1 MTPAPTLYLRD
12 VVLRREQVPDFSRY
26 PFNLPAVVDLE
37 RIRFTTPVTFFIGDN
52 GSGKSTLMEA
62 IAVGLGFNAEG
73 GSKNFNFST
82 RPSHSELHEYLQLIR
97 GPRPEDSYF
106 LRAESLFNVATQIE
120 LLDREGGGPPIGRA
134 YGDRPLHEQSHGES
148 FLALFEN
155 RFRGTGL
162 YLLDEPEAALSPLRQ
177 MTLLAHIHGL
187 VRTNAQLIIATHSP
201 ILLAYPGSTIYEFTA
216 EGIRTT
222 TYEETDH
229 FRITRDFLNRYPG
242 MLRTLLAEE

>member
-1 MTPAPTLYLRD
+1 MPTLYLRD
-12 VVLRREQVPDFSRY
+12 VELKRQEVPSFSRY
-26 PFNLPAVVDLE
+26 PFNLPSVLGLE
-37 RIRFTTPVTFFIGDN
+37 RIAFTTPVTFFIGEN
-52 GSGKSTLMEA
+52 GSGKSTIMEA
-62 IAVGLGFNAEG
+62 IAVALGFNAEG

-82 RPSHSELHEYLQLIR
+82 RASHSELHEYVKLGR

-120 LLDREGGGPPIGRA
+120 LLDAEGGGPPIGPA
-134 YGDRPLHEQSHGES
+134 YGERPLHEQSHGEA

-187 VRTNAQLIIATHSP
+187 VRTNAQFIVATHSP
-201 ILLAYPGSTIYEFTA
+201 ILLAYPGAVIYEFTA
-216 EGIRTT
+216 DGIRTT

-229 FRITRDFLNRYPG
+229 FRITRDFLNRYPS
-242 MLRTLLAEE
+242 MLRTLFADDEG